1 MSAAREMPRARI
13 TLLLSQAIFPDSPL
27 HLHWGF
33 GARNSTYGNKVKISR
48 QNWLLAKG
56 LARRSPKTN
65 NHPPTR
71 QDCDLLWLQLWLSI
85 PVSDA

>member
-1 MSAAREMPRARI
+1 MPWAPI

-27 HLHWGF
+27 HSHWGF

-56 LARRSPKTN
+56 LARRFPKTDKQ
-65 NHPPTR
+65 PFPYMPG
-71 QDCDLLWLQLWLSI
+71 L
-85 PVSDA
+85 